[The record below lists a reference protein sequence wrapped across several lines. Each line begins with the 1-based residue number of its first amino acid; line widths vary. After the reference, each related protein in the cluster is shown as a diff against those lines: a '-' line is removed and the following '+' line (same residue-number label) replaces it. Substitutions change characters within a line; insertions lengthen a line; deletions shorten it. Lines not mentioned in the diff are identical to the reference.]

1 MTIFFLTLFR
11 LAIFAKKRE
20 MARFEKEFMCSDES
34 VNTYGFR
41 LLTSGGKLDRFLANP
56 VMLYSHDDEKVIGR
70 WEDTV
75 IRDGKLFSVPHFD
88 SEDPEAAK
96 IEGKVKRGMLRMCS
110 VGTIPKKVVLDSS
123 FLTNGEPTPTVT
135 EWELREISI
144 TPFGANKNA
153 IMLYDQHTGEKIDLS
168 DRGAIL
174 RLCDNYPENQLI
186 KNMELNKILNLSDK
200 ATDVEIATAVQAII
214 TERDSLKED
223 KTNLTARAEAAEKKV
238 VEFESSAKA
247 ARTAE
252 ATNLTDVAIAEGRI
266 NAAARP
272 IYLALFDKDH
282 EGAKAALA
290 AIPKRQSAK
299 EVIGAGQGNMTLRDK
314 YANLSWDELDRQELL
329 ANLKA
334 EDSALYAEKYEAKFN
349 RKPTNQ

>member
-1 MTIFFLTLFR
+1 
-11 LAIFAKKRE
+11 
-20 MARFEKEFMCSDES
+20 MARFDKEFLCSDES

-123 FLTNGEPTPTVT
+123 LLTNGEPTPTVT

-186 KNMELNKILNLSDK
+186 IKNMELNKILNLSDK

-223 KTNLTARAEAAEKKV
+223 KTNLTARAEAAEGKV
-238 VEFESSAKA
+238 LAFEEKEKETL
-247 ARTAE
+247 RRE
-252 ATNLTDVAIAEGRI
+252 AITLTDVAIAQGRI
-266 NAAARP
+266 NASARAT
-272 IYLALFDKDH
+272 YLALFDKDH

-290 AIPKRQSAK
+290 AIPQRRSAK
-299 EVIGAGQGNMTLRDK
+299 DTIGAGQVANMTAREK

-329 ANLKA
+329 INLKA
-334 EDSALYAEKYEAKFN
+334 QDPTLYAEKYEEKFN
-349 RKPTNQ
+349 RKPKNQ